1 MKNNFSDF
9 SNYAKGKSAGYIK
22 STIETSNSA
31 TFYAFDSNPTLNR
44 YISPKCRDSSRV
56 ILENHK
62 TDYIN
67 ANWVVSDSKEYRGKN
82 ILTQAPLKN
91 TIPDFWAMI
100 YQEKVEY
107 IVMFCEFMEKS
118 SQYLPTNEGDVEK
131 YENFEVKFVRKEKD
145 PVEGVN
151 WIILHLFD
159 RKSIDTRPRRVNHI
173 HVTSWA
179 ENTTPDDP
187 KLTVELYRW
196 LMRKNESHI
205 PMVFHCNNGIG
216 RSATFAAI
224 YFLIRLDFDEDDL
237 LISESSTLFLQY
249 LNEFRNGAIET
260 TLQYCFI
267 ICCIFE
273 LLIQENRIER
283 TRDIDELMSDYK
295 KYVGKVGEFIRVG
308 GKEAKSDQIFPPSP
322 EEKRKPRKK
331 QSYKEI
337 EFSLK

>member
-1 MKNNFSDF
+1 MLQIFLILFLLLLSGLIYCSKKTKPVQIPEKIESKKEKEVPINIYRNEKTNPIPSKTYKTLIDWLKKNFSDF
-9 SNYAKGKSAGYIK
+9 SNCAKGKSAGYIK
-22 STIETSNSA
+22 STVETSNSA

-67 ANWVVSDSKEYRGKN
+67 ANWVVCVSKEYRGKN

-107 IVMFCEFMEKS
+107 IVMFCGFME
-118 SQYLPTNEGDVEK
+118 QCARYLPIKEGGVEK

-145 PVEGVN
+145 PVEGVS
-151 WIILHLFD
+151 WKILHLYD

-187 KLTVELYRW
+187 KLIVELYRW
-196 LMRKNESHI
+196 LMKKNESHI

-216 RSATFAAI
+216 RSAIFAAI

-237 LISESSTLFLQY
+237 LISGMRM
-249 LNEFRNGAIET
+249 N
-260 TLQYCFI
+260 
-267 ICCIFE
+267 
-273 LLIQENRIER
+273 
-283 TRDIDELMSDYK
+283 
-295 KYVGKVGEFIRVG
+295 
-308 GKEAKSDQIFPPSP
+308 
-322 EEKRKPRKK
+322 
-331 QSYKEI
+331 
-337 EFSLK
+337 